1 MLLTVMALKLI
12 TEMALMVLLG
22 QWVLGV
28 LAGELR
34 GANLVYR
41 LLQVVGRPFV
51 VLARRVA
58 PSVVVERHLPLVAAL
73 LLAVAWFVLTLVKI
87 RICLQIGV
95 ALCR

>member
-12 TEMALMVLLG
+12 AETALMVLLG
-22 QWVLGV
+22 QWVLGM

-34 GANLVYR
+34 GSNLVYR
-41 LLQVVGRPFV
+41 LLQTVGGPFV
-51 VLARRVA
+51 ALARFVSPA
-58 PSVVVERHLPLVAAL
+58 AVVERHLPLVAAS
-73 LLAVAWFVLTLVKI
+73 LLAVAWFVLTLLKI